1 MDISG
6 NYYRNTYL
14 GTMPESEIV
23 KQLDRAEHDVD
34 ALTFRRIVF
43 DALSPER
50 QDLVRRAV
58 CTQADFLYG
67 YGEMLASPLASYG
80 INGVSMAFDRKAITQ
95 RGGASAPAQVM
106 MLLRSAGLTFLGV
119 T

>member
-34 ALTFRRIVF
+34 ALTF
-43 DALSPER
+43 ALSPER

-95 RGGASAPAQVM
+95 RGGASAPVQVM